1 LNIQLPFEDVAMNS
15 ASLEPTAL
23 KIDDGEDD
31 FKMQSDIQIST
42 ANCKLSCETQ
52 KLCPEILATNCEEYW

>member
-1 LNIQLPFEDVAMNS
+1 MNIQLPFEDVAMNS